1 LCFDYGIEL
10 DDVTSERKQLEK
22 EMGDKKDHEKLKA
35 ASDEELYKIEIPAN
49 RYDLLCYEGLVSAL
63 NVFRNGSKAPEYK
76 TVTPSKP
83 LEMHVNWEQVRYYL
97 LKLFLTLFRQA
108 QFVHMLYLP
117 C

>member
-1 LCFDYGIEL
+1 
-10 DDVTSERKQLEK
+10 
-22 EMGDKKDHEKLKA
+22 MGDKKDHEKLKA